1 MDDLQNGF
9 GDVAF
14 IGWVPLDLYRSSGAK
29 MRSAKEVHRDWPVP
43 RQPEENDEFSV
54 VDLFGE
60 QGGDHGVVRILPVS
74 QKEVEVEEKRRE
86 RFRVQLS

>member
-1 MDDLQNGF
+1 MVAPRQNGF

-29 MRSAKEVHRDWPVP
+29 MRSEKEVHRDWPVP
-43 RQPEENDEFSV
+43 RQPEENDGLGV

-60 QGGDHGVVRILPVS
+60 HGGDHGVFRAMPVAQS
-74 QKEVEVEEKRRE
+74 DVEEKRSE